1 MQTNIERK
9 RMNTSELLLIPN
21 LLSLSRIALTPV
33 VGYFLWRNDSAST
46 VVCLVLLAIA
56 ALTDALD
63 GWAARKMGKITQL
76 GLILDPLADKIFA
89 ALLIVELILFRD
101 FPVWL
106 ASAIIGRDLLILAA
120 GMIILDKRKVA
131 VGSTLTGKYAFFS
144 IVILIGCSVI
154 RFDSGVKIVAVFTL
168 LLLVASLLIYA
179 RVFFAQV
186 RGRTIPPFVDRPR
199 YQIMRIS
206 ATALVL
212 AFCLW
217 VYVGEKFEIVPLPW

>member
-1 MQTNIERK
+1 
-9 RMNTSELLLIPN
+9 MNASELFLIPN

-46 VVCLVLLAIA
+46 LVCLLLLVVA

-106 ASAIIGRDLLILAA
+106 ASAIIGRDLLILLA
-120 GMIILDKRKVA
+120 GLIILDKRKVA
-131 VGSTLTGKYAFFS
+131 VGSTLTGKYAFFA
-144 IVILIGCSVI
+144 IVVLIGCSVI

-179 RVFFAQV
+179 RVFLAQV
-186 RGRTIPPFVDRPR
+186 RGTTIPPFVDRPL
-199 YQIMRIS
+199 YQFMRIG
-206 ATALVL
+206 ATAFVL
-212 AFCLW
+212 TFCLW
-217 VYVGEKFEIVPLPW
+217 VYLGEKFGILPLPW

>member
-1 MQTNIERK
+1 MMNI
-9 RMNTSELLLIPN
+9 SELFLIPN
-21 LLSLSRIALTPV
+21 LLSVSRIALTPV

-46 VVCLVLLAIA
+46 LVCLALLVVA

-89 ALLIVELILFRD
+89 ALLILELILFRD

-120 GMIILDKRKVA
+120 GIIILDKRKVA

-144 IVILIGCSVI
+144 IVVLIGCSVI

-168 LLLVASLLIYA
+168 LLLVASLPIYA
-179 RVFFAQV
+179 RVFLAQMRDV
-186 RGRTIPPFVDRPR
+186 SIPPFVDRPR
-199 YQIMRIS
+199 YQLMRIG

-217 VYVGEKFEIVPLPW
+217 VFLGEKFGILPLPW